1 MKTKKYLLVLI
12 TIIAILFVAKTL
24 LGLSYIASLD
34 KVAKDNAQKCATQNM
49 DVDEFGNCV
58 AKTTNTAVT
67 STSDIVVSVPFS
79 NGTSTILAIFNN
91 TNNTV
96 TFNFDDLGTTTL
108 PIAMSGSGARFANSD
123 ESLVFWEHQGE
134 ATISKEGKEIFKGK
148 KAN

>member
-1 MKTKKYLLVLI
+1 MKTKKYLIILI
-12 TIIAILFVAKTL
+12 TIIALLFVAKTL
-24 LGLSYIASLD
+24 LGLSYIASQN
-34 KVAKDNAQKCATQNM
+34 KKFRENAPKCEAQNM
-49 DVDEFGNCV
+49 DIDEYGNCV
-58 AKTTNTAVT
+58 AREAVNTT
-67 STSDIVVSVPFS
+67 SSDIIVSVPFS
-79 NGTSTILAIFNN
+79 NGTSTVLAIFNN
-91 TNNTV
+91 TNNTI